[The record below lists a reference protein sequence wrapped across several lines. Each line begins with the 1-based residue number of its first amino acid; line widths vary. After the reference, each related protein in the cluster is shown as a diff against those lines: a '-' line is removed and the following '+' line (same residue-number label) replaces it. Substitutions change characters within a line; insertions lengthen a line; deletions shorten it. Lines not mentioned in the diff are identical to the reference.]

1 MHAGS
6 EQEIDKYTAD
16 MLNQPMQYLNKFME
30 EDFETL
36 ARYRRLECLKM
47 ATMHATPEQ
56 VATGLVYKIAGDY
69 YNYVMGVQNAE

>member
-1 MHAGS
+1 MFTDEEVRAFVF
-6 EQEIDKYTAD
+6 QMKDTPFKAC
-16 MLNQPMQYLNKFME
+16 NQFLE
-30 EDFETL
+30 EDYETI
-36 ARYRRLECLKM
+36 ARYRRMECLKM